1 MSERQSR
8 ESNELNWRA
17 SHLEIPKPS
26 EGSLSQPDSCGTA
39 ALGGVLP
46 PCSFVTSA
54 VKVLVCPVTRDV
66 LDLHEDAE
74 EKQIDQPR
82 MHANWREF
90 NSRDL
95 DSRCFAL
102 IRGQS

>member
-1 MSERQSR
+1 
-8 ESNELNWRA
+8 
-17 SHLEIPKPS
+17 
-26 EGSLSQPDSCGTA
+26 
-39 ALGGVLP
+39 
-46 PCSFVTSA
+46 
-54 VKVLVCPVTRDV
+54 LVCPVTRDV

-74 EKQIDQPR
+74 EKRIDQPR

-95 DSRCFAL
+95 DSRSFAL